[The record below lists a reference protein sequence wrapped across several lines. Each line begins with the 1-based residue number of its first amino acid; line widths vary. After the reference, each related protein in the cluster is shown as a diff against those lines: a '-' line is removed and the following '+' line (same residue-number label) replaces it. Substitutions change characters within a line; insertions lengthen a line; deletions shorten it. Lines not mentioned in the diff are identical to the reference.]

1 MTFRFILDE
10 QVEPQVQRYL
20 EREGHDTVHVREINE
35 LGAGAGADDSEVAMH
50 SMVTGRHILTN
61 DDHFYGELT
70 DDLPTVFYFPNQRLA
85 AYKLVSII
93 EIIEQQFTA
102 NELKHEPVVK
112 VVEGWL

>member
-1 MTFRFILDE
+1 MPFRFILDE

-20 EREGHDTVHVREINE
+20 EREGHDVVHVREIDG
-35 LGAGAGADDSEVAMH
+35 LGAGADDSEVATY
-50 SMVTGRHILTN
+50 SKSTGRHILTN
-61 DDHFYGELT
+61 DDDFYDELT

-85 AYKLVSII
+85 AYKIAVII

-102 NELKHEPVVK
+102 VELEREPVVK